1 MKLSDQVEAATG
13 ADRELDARVAVATG
27 WTDSAG
33 KQWGVTAPHWYNQ
46 DRRCITE
53 LVWSY
58 AGQGAYLPAFTASID
73 AALTL
78 VPEGWQMIYGQDVP
92 ERSFRRLS
100 LNKGGFS
107 PYFQGL
113 AATPALALCAAAL
126 RARRL

>member
-13 ADRELDARVAVATG
+13 ADRELDALIAVATG
-27 WTDSAG
+27 GGYVDPD
-33 KQWGVTAPHWYNQ
+33 APQSVKAHDTTGDWFVVVGSPPLDFYSP
-46 DRRCITE
+46 RRY
-53 LVWSY
+53 S
-58 AGQGAYLPAFTASID
+58 ASID

-78 VPEGWQMIYGQDVP
+78 VPEAWQMIDGQDVP
-92 ERSFRRLS
+92 ERSFRRLT